1 LNGGVTQA
9 SSGVCSDVTG
19 ALTSVVNGI
28 ASLGSVLS
36 PLQST
41 VASACS
47 TLGGTVNTLLDTP
60 LLSIGAV
67 NASLNAV
74 ANAGSPSASVGG
86 TIGSVKV
93 GTLSVPGGLLTIG
106 PDLTSKVTSLTSS
119 ITSVLQGLGIGL
131 PVPTLEVLKTSTSKG
146 KNASGAWY
154 ANASLTGVHL
164 AIPSASLS
172 LPATDPLG
180 LLKGTSGLSALR
192 HRKAASTG
200 ATPAIDV
207 QAVKFTAAS
216 TFAPEAGKTT
226 LPALAT
232 TGTRDASTA
241 VLAMVLVAAA
251 FAVRR
256 FLLAP

>member
-1 LNGGVTQA
+1 
-9 SSGVCSDVTG
+9 
-19 ALTSVVNGI
+19 
-28 ASLGSVLS
+28 
-36 PLQST
+36 
-41 VASACS
+41 
-47 TLGGTVNTLLDTP
+47 
-60 LLSIGAV
+60 
-67 NASLNAV
+67 
-74 ANAGSPSASVGG
+74 VGG

-93 GTLSVPGGLLTIG
+93 GTVTIPGGLLTIG

-180 LLKGTSGLSALR
+180 LLKGTAGLSAIR
-192 HRKAASTG
+192 ARKVASTG
-200 ATPAIDV
+200 ASPAIDL
-207 QAVKFTAAS
+207 QAVKFSAAS
-216 TFAPEAGKTT
+216 TFAPAAGKTT
-226 LPALAT
+226 LPAGNTLAT
-232 TGTRDASTA
+232 TGTNDASTA
-241 VLAMVLVAAA
+241 VLAMMLVVAA

-256 FLLAP
+256 FALAR